1 MSVSQEESP
10 SFRSGRMSNIV
21 FTQMHYDPNVIMHI
35 AVGTSLATII
45 VTSISSVTAHHKKG
59 AVLWNVFRNLA
70 PGLVLGSFF
79 GAGVADLLSGQHL
92 QLIIGVFAVWMS
104 YKMFSGAHAVID
116 PNRHLPSAPLQFIAG
131 GGIGVASA
139 IFGIGGG
146 SLTVPYL
153 NRHGVVMQKAVATS
167 AACGLPIAIAG
178 AIGFM
183 WFGAK
188 EQINV
193 PNTIG
198 YVHIYAFLGISAMSF
213 ITAKLGAK
221 VAHRL
226 SSAMLKKSF
235 AGLLVVVGCYF
246 IYKGLI

>member
-1 MSVSQEESP
+1 MELIIYLLIGAIAGFTAGLFGVGGGLIIVP
-10 SFRSGRMSNIV
+10 ILYIV

-70 PGLVLGSFF
+70 PGLVLGSFL

-153 NRHGVVMQKAVATS
+153 NRHGVVMQKQWQLQRRVDCRLRLLVQS
-167 AACGLPIAIAG
+167 DLCGLVQKNKLMCQIRLVMFI
-178 AIGFM
+178 FM
-183 WFGAK
+183 L
-188 EQINV
+188 
-193 PNTIG
+193 
-198 YVHIYAFLGISAMSF
+198 FL
-213 ITAKLGAK
+213 
-221 VAHRL
+221 V
-226 SSAMLKKSF
+226 
-235 AGLLVVVGCYF
+235 LVQ
-246 IYKGLI
+246 